1 MTRGHTWV
9 PPKKNLDGSYIDKD
23 QKQSMTDRS
32 LNGAPFNGV
41 DLLTNGTVES
51 QISAGILSLKMSKV

>member
-1 MTRGHTWV
+1 MG

-23 QKQSMTDRS
+23 QKRSMTDRS
-32 LNGAPFNGV
+32 TKNGAPFKGV
-41 DLLTNGTVES
+41 ELLTNGTVES